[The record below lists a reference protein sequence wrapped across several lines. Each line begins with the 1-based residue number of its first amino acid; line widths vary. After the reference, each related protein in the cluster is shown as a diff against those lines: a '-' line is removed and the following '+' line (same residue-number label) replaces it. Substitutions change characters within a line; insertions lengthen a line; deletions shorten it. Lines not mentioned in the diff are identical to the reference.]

1 MTRSTRASNAID
13 RLKQRSG
20 NPGWS
25 MSITGSGHFFLT
37 EGPGKPPLGGF
48 YELETSSPAAARVET
63 HVSLARMA
71 RQLRAVA
78 CHHYG
83 LLLRDVSEARA
94 RLPLL

>member
-1 MTRSTRASNAID
+1 MPHRIDPFIVLFMRWRIADNAALAAER
-13 RLKQRSG
+13 RLGLAQAKGAVQ
-20 NPGWS
+20 
-25 MSITGSGHFFLT
+25 
-37 EGPGKPPLGGF
+37 
-48 YELETSSPAAARVET
+48 PAQAF
-63 HVSLARMA
+63 MA